1 MTGGYQ
7 VIEASW
13 SEHEEVLKDIRR
25 QVFIEEQEIP
35 REIEWDGMDEEAT
48 HFLALNEAG
57 AYVGT
62 ARFLP
67 SGQIGRMAVLP
78 THRNHGVGR
87 MLLDA
92 AIDHARASSYY
103 GVFLHAQDY
112 VSGFYDKAGFTAVGS
127 PFVEAGITHVK
138 MTREFVVDF
147 DPPQVDSAPELA
159 QVRETSDEM
168 IPQPV
173 PEQAIQ
179 LDAEV
184 ECREQILALSQH
196 ARRTIRIY
204 SQELDP
210 ALYDDVAY
218 AEFLSQ
224 FARRNAYTHVRILIH
239 DSTRMVQSGHRLLN
253 LKYRLPSKIQIKLVP
268 EEQLREQRAF
278 LLLDGH
284 GILYLPKFYEPIGF
298 ADYDNA
304 PLVQQFTNEF
314 DAFWNRG
321 REDPNLRR
329 LAL

>member
-1 MTGGYQ
+1 MTSYQ

-35 REIEWDGMDEEAT
+35 QAIEWDGMDEEAT
-48 HFLALNEAG
+48 HFLALDEAG

-78 THRNHGVGR
+78 AHRNHGVGR

-92 AIDHARASSYY
+92 AIDHARASCYY

-112 VSGFYDKAGFTAVGS
+112 VSSFYDKAGFTVVGS

-138 MTREFVVDF
+138 MTREFVVNF
-147 DPPQVDSAPELA
+147 DPPQVDSIPHLHP
-159 QVRETSDEM
+159 VRETAPEVT
-168 IPQPV
+168 PGPV
-173 PEQAIQ
+173 PEQAIR
-179 LDAEV
+179 LEAEV
-184 ECREQILALSQH
+184 ECREQILALSQQ
-196 ARRTIRIY
+196 ARRMISIY

-210 ALYDDVAY
+210 GLYDDVAY
-218 AEFLSQ
+218 AECLSQ

-253 LKYRLPSKIQIKLVP
+253 LKYRLPSKIHIKLVP

-278 LLLDGH
+278 LLVDGR
-284 GILYLPKFYEPIGF
+284 GILYLPKFHEPIGF

-321 REDPNLRR
+321 REDPSLRR